1 MTSREA
7 SLIFAAD
14 TTSASIDPRIRTS
27 PGSEDPMDIGHAPWI
42 TSKRRW
48 RIMFNVLVRC
58 VLHVIFILCSHSILA
73 QGLSFECSIWFL
85 PTLPHLYTPL
95 PQGGICDLIASAI
108 RLRLIS
114 SNQLSALHSLLGK
127 SKHGK
132 GGPEL
137 SYYLYLRL
145 LLVPKLL
152 FSLYT
157 RNPPFPSDPRF
168 DISGFLS

>member
-1 MTSREA
+1 MDGTTYYNPSV
-7 SLIFAAD
+7 LHQYNIVFIFIYVFIINE
-14 TTSASIDPRIRTS
+14 SPCRT
-27 PGSEDPMDIGHAPWI
+27 
-42 TSKRRW
+42 
-48 RIMFNVLVRC
+48 FNVLVRC